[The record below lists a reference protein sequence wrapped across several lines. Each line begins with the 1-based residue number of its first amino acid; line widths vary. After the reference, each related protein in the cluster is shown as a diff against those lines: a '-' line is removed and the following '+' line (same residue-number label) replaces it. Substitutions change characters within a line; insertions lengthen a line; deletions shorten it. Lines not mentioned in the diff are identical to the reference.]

1 MRKMV
6 MGALLV
12 AGVISLGYRGAASAD
27 VTGDNSTEVRVFV
40 LDKTGKPVDLKNWT
54 GAIDVTPENG
64 KRKAFRLEPV
74 GPKSAEGLKEGVKE
88 GAREAK
94 ESMKGEGQSPMVCG
108 QVKQL
113 DDWYVELAVIR
124 PNMGKKSSDTAPG
137 AEGKQQPGYKD
148 EGKQQPGYKDEGKH
162 EGKTWGEGGFSHT
175 HDGGY
180 FKATLDDAS
189 VTDPKH
195 HVINFDATIVFTM
208 PNGDTKYV
216 KGFEYPEGVVEDVLG
231 RILDKDLKET
241 SKLDHDTAARTSRKI
256 QAVLHSLPPLSFE
269 SDGDRQEFEKAK
281 QECMAACHRME
292 QATGK
297 DIGDAAD
304 KCKSALKEVRSQ
316 AKDAQGA
323 LTAD

>member
-12 AGVISLGYRGAASAD
+12 AGVISLGTGGAASAD
-27 VTGDNSTEVRVFV
+27 VTGDTTEVRVFV
-40 LDKTGKPVDLKNWT
+40 LDKMGKSVDIRNWT

-64 KRKAFRLEPV
+64 KRKAFKLEPV
-74 GPKSAEGLKEGVKE
+74 TPKSVEGLKEGAKE
-88 GAREAK
+88 GARELKEAVK
-94 ESMKGEGQSPMVCG
+94 GEDKGESMICG

-113 DDWYVELAVIR
+113 DDWYVELVVLR
-124 PNMGKKSSDTAPG
+124 PGMGKKGD
-137 AEGKQQPGYKD
+137 KD
-148 EGKQQPGYKDEGKH
+148 EGKSH
-162 EGKTWGEGGFSHT
+162 EGKSWSEGGFSHT
-175 HDGGY
+175 HDASY
-180 FKATLDDAS
+180 FKANLDDAAI
-189 VTDPKH
+189 TDAKN
-195 HVINFDATIVFTM
+195 HVVNFDATIVFTM

-231 RILDKDLKET
+231 RILDKDLKDT
-241 SKLDHDTAARTSRKI
+241 SKLDHEQGARASRKI
-256 QAVLHSLPPLSFE
+256 QAVLHSLPALSFE
-269 SDGDRQEFEKAK
+269 SAGDRQEFEKAK
-281 QECMAACHRME
+281 QECMAACHRLE

-297 DIGDAAD
+297 EIGDAAD